1 MPLTMYIIRYI
12 ALENNTLHKFNHLH
26 PRKAILY
33 IYGAI
38 PVLQTLRGKENSLSL
53 RASELFGLT
62 AYSICFLTVL
72 KVYCFFL
79 IFNSS
84 VLKCSA
90 NQIFLNRNN
99 KTIMHSYSDDQVYL
113 IR

>member
-1 MPLTMYIIRYI
+1 MPLTVYIIRYI

-33 IYGAI
+33 MYGAT
-38 PVLQTLRGKENSLSL
+38 PVLQTLRGKKNSLSL

-62 AYSICFLTVL
+62 AYLICLLTIKSL
-72 KVYCFFL
+72 LLFL
-79 IFNSS
+79 IFSSS

-90 NQIFLNRNN
+90 N
-99 KTIMHSYSDDQVYL
+99 
-113 IR
+113 

>member
-1 MPLTMYIIRYI
+1 MYIIRYI
-12 ALENNTLHKFNHLH
+12 ALENNTLHKFHHLH
-26 PRKAILY
+26 PRKAILS
-33 IYGAI
+33 IYGAT
-38 PVLQTLRGKENSLSL
+38 PVLQTLRGKKNSLSL

-62 AYSICFLTVL
+62 AYSICLLTAKSL
-72 KVYCFFL
+72 LLFL
-79 IFNSS
+79 IFSSS

-99 KTIMHSYSDDQVYL
+99 KTIMPSYSDDQVYL